1 VPESYSP
8 LTARAYRRRRR
19 KTRLSVKSAHGRTF
33 GYILRLGSFS
43 VHFYFIDGG
52 KKWARRFFSAASF
65 IDANASANA
74 SARDTRP
81 DAFAHRR
88 SSLPVDA

>member
-19 KTRLSVKSAHGRTF
+19 KTRLSVKSARGRTF

-43 VHFYFIDGG
+43 VHF
-52 KKWARRFFSAASF
+52 FFSEAASF
-65 IDANASANA
+65 IDA
-74 SARDTRP
+74 TRGERVG
-81 DAFAHRR
+81 A
-88 SSLPVDA
+88 